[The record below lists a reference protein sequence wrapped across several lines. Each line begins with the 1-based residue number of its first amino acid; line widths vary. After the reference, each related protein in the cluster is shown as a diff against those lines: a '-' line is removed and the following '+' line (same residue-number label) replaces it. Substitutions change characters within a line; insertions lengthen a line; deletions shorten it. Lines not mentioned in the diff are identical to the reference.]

1 MECYEKLQKEFE
13 SLEPR
18 KKRSLKTKLKTKEVI
33 GFDTETVNG
42 YARLIC
48 SSDKRFCFIDNI
60 YQILKFLTQRKYSKT
75 LNFFWNVDFDFM
87 AIIKHLPQTLIP
99 ILYELKAITFDDYF
113 IRWLPKKGFEIRK
126 NKQIYRYFDLYQFY
140 HMSLNSASIK
150 YLNDRKEEI
159 DIKNVEDYFSDPKK
173 KIVLLKYCMK
183 DAVLTARL
191 GSLLQSKLNQ
201 LGIDFSKPYSCGYI
215 AMHYFYRD
223 RPLHRFLKQEWELYA
238 FLSYFG
244 GRFEV
249 IKRGYFDKVYQYDI
263 NSAYPY
269 ALTKLIDVRNG
280 FWIKSRDIPD
290 FFYYGF
296 LKVQVNEYEHDILS
310 PLPFRRKDGLV
321 YFPNIQYPDIWYL
334 AYPEFELAQK
344 MGVEMDI
351 LDGWFFLPKRFD
363 YLFADIKRLYEAR
376 KEAKKNDKAMDL
388 TLKLIMNSLYGKFA
402 ERESK
407 IKTKL
412 IPFDG
417 AQSVS
422 IGDQTIYFKEIDM
435 AGTLFNPVYAS
446 YITSLTR
453 KLLLES
459 CINNLD
465 HVLMFATDSILTDKP
480 ILQESDELGK
490 WKLEM
495 QGEAVLI
502 MSGVYSIRSDSEIKT
517 RFRGFP
523 IKGEYNFFDL
533 LKNHA
538 NEDKIVFELEKAI
551 KLGEVVNF
559 HRIYDLEDLC
569 VFKTVEKG
577 LDCFGDEKRDWVHS
591 PTKFGD
597 LLESQYDSTPRYEP
611 QMEHWYGHNRL
622 KGYAKYQWDWIK
634 AIEFERFDNYY
645 T

>member
-1 MECYEKLQKEFE
+1 MDSYEKSVKEFN

-18 KKRSLKTKLKTKEVI
+18 KKRSLQSKLKTKEVI

-48 SSDKRFCFIDNI
+48 SSDNRFCFVDNI
-60 YQILKFLTQRKYSKT
+60 YQVLKFLTQRKYSKT

-87 AIIKHLPQTLIP
+87 AIIKHLPKTLIP
-99 ILYELKAITFDDYF
+99 ILYELKSIVFDDYF
-113 IRWLPKKGFEIRK
+113 IRWLPRKGFEIRK
-126 NKQIYRYFDLYQFY
+126 DKRIYRFFDLYQFY
-140 HMSLNSASIK
+140 HMSLNNASQR
-150 YLNDRKEEI
+150 YLNDQKEEI
-159 DIKNVEDYFSDPKK
+159 VIKNIEDYFSDPKK
-173 KIVLLKYCMK
+173 KPILLKYCMK

-201 LGIDFSKPYSCGYI
+201 LEIDFSKPYSCGYI
-215 AMHYFYRD
+215 AMHYFYRN

-280 FWIKSRDIPD
+280 FWIKSKDIPD

-296 LKVQVNEYEHDILS
+296 LKVQVNSYEHDTIS
-310 PLPFRRKDGLV
+310 PFPYRRKDGLV
-321 YFPNIQYPDIWYL
+321 YFPNINNSDIWYL
-334 AYPEFELAQK
+334 TYPEYQLANK
-344 MGVEMDI
+344 MGAEMDI
-351 LDGWFFLPKRFD
+351 IDGWFFLPKKFD
-363 YLFADIKRLYEAR
+363 YLFADIKKLYEAR

-402 ERESK
+402 EREFK
-407 IKTKL
+407 IKAKL

-417 AQSVS
+417 AQTIK
-422 IGDQTIYFKEIDM
+422 IGNQTIYFKEM
-435 AGTLFNPVYAS
+435 ETAGTLFNPVYAS

-453 KLLLES
+453 KILLES
-459 CINNLD
+459 CINNID

-480 ILQESDELGK
+480 ILQESDELGD

-502 MSGVYSIRSDSEIKT
+502 MSGVYSIRNDNEIKT

-523 IKGEYNFFDL
+523 IKAEYNFFDL
-533 LKNHA
+533 LKKYA
-538 NEDKIVFELEKAI
+538 NESKMTFKLEKAI

-559 HRIYDLEDLC
+559 YRIYDLEDLC

-577 LDCFGDEKRDWVHS
+577 LDCYGDEKRDWIHT
-591 PTKFGD
+591 PCKFGD
-597 LLESQYDSTPRYEP
+597 LLQTQFDSVPKYEP
-611 QMEHWYGHNRL
+611 QLDHWYGHNSL
-622 KGYAKYQWDWIK
+622 EGYAKYQYEWIK
-634 AIEFERFDNYY
+634 AYEYERWN
-645 T
+645 